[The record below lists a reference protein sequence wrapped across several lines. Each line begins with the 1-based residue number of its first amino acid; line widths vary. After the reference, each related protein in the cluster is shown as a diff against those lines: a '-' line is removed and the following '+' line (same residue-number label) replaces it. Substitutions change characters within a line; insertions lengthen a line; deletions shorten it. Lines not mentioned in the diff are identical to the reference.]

1 MDRRRYP
8 RLKIELDVDV
18 TSEHNFY
25 STHTRDISE
34 GGLFV
39 DTDTPLPVG
48 TKVQVQL
55 NLDGLAIEADA
66 RVAWQFRDAHG
77 RVDGLGLR
85 FQSLGEQALEAIR
98 WFMLR
103 REPMIFDD
111 TGAVEQP
118 AIPRPPPLP
127 KRS

>member
-1 MDRRRYP
+1 M
-8 RLKIELDVDV
+8 DV

-25 STHTRDISE
+25 STHTRDISQ

-48 TKVQVQL
+48 LDVRVQL

-66 RVAWQFRDAHG
+66 EVAWQLADRGG
-77 RVDGLGLR
+77 RVNGLGLR
-85 FQSLGEQALEAIR
+85 FRGLPEPALEAIR

-103 REPMIFDD
+103 CEPLLFDEV
-111 TGAVEQP
+111 A
-118 AIPRPPPLP
+118 AIEEPSVPRPPPLP